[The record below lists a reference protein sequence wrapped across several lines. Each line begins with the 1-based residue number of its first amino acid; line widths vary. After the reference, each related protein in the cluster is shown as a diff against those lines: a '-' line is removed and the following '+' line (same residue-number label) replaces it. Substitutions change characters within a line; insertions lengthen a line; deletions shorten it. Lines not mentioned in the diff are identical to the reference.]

1 MSDATTA
8 IHKAFEALA
17 APERIRV
24 VQELWDRI
32 ADENATDLPLTE
44 EQKRLL
50 DERLEAHERDPSA
63 ARPWK
68 EVRKEILAK
77 LGR

>member
-1 MSDATTA
+1 
-8 IHKAFEALA
+8 
-17 APERIRV
+17 

-32 ADENATDLPLTE
+32 ADDAAELPLTE

-50 DERLEAHERDPSA
+50 DERIEAHERDPSA
-63 ARPWK
+63 ARPWE
-68 EVRKEILAK
+68 EVRKEVLAK

>member
-1 MSDATTA
+1 MSDATTV
-8 IHKAFEALA
+8 IHRAFEALD

-32 ADENATDLPLTE
+32 ADENAADLPITE

-50 DERLEAHERDPSA
+50 DERLEAHKRDPSG
-63 ARPWK
+63 ARPWE
-68 EVRKEILAK
+68 EVRKELLAK